1 MLRKHLLVCIAILV
15 LIWFSVGAFCQQ
27 LNPRI
32 INLELAKVEPNQDK
46 TIYLIANLEG
56 AKATITTDVGKQQT
70 VFNGEIA
77 FQIRENN
84 LVLKRLNLVSKGV
97 KTKQGPS
104 GLIGLNLVADEY
116 KTIYDPQKGT
126 VNGEFRATLHY
137 GLIDKIKGFM
147 PPDKEEGDQFL
158 SYTESMKGS
167 LNGKIAENIRLA
179 DMDEKIPV
187 SFTGTLK
194 LELER
199 PVISALPIMQL
210 SLAAMLERITQP
222 SELLKIQPV
231 FIGSAPGD
239 ASATGSA
246 YRTLIRNA
254 GNMWNRC
261 GTERCITIRTN
272 DPIYVNNDDYRVLSG
287 TDEAIDLMNEVN
299 QDDAVEVFVVER
311 WDPLYDGGG
320 ASWSSGTAS
329 AKIVTCDQQL
339 NVPCPDPCAS
349 CGAIN
354 QYHLAHELG
363 HSLNLCHPGGCESDP
378 TRPRGSSG
386 SVMEASGFCLD
397 NPNSQSARNCRL
409 SSNPL
414 LSWSRSICSGS
425 PDITD

>member
-1 MLRKHLLVCIAILV
+1 MPKKKLLVFISMMA
-15 LIWFSVGAFCQQ
+15 LIWLSFLAFGQQ
-27 LNPRI
+27 FNPGVM
-32 INLELAKVEPNQDK
+32 NLEISKAVPNQGK
-46 TIYLIANLEG
+46 PNYLIANLDG
-56 AKATITTDVGKQQT
+56 IKATIATDIGTQQT

-77 FQIRENN
+77 FQIRDNN
-84 LVLKRLNLVSKGV
+84 LVLKRLNLISNGV

-104 GLIGLNLVADEY
+104 GLIGLNLVANEY
-116 KTIYDPQKGT
+116 KTTYDPQKGT
-126 VNGEFRATLHY
+126 VDVEFQATLHY
-137 GLIDKIKGFM
+137 DLIDKIKGFM

-167 LNGKIAENIRLA
+167 LRGKIAGNIRA
-179 DMDEKIPV
+179 DMNDKTPV
-187 SFTGTLK
+187 SFAGTVR

-199 PVISALPIMQL
+199 PVLSAVPMMQL

-222 SELLKIQPV
+222 SEVLKVQPV
-231 FIGSAPGD
+231 FIGTGPGD

-261 GTERCITIRTN
+261 GTERCITIRSN
-272 DPIYVNNDDYRVLSG
+272 DPIYVDNDDYRVLSD
-287 TDEAIDLMNEVN
+287 TSEAIDLMNEVS
-299 QDDAVEVFVVER
+299 QDDAVEIFVVER

-339 NVPCPDPCAS
+339 NVPCPTPCAS

-363 HSLNLCHPGGCESDP
+363 HSLNLCHPSGCESDP

-414 LSWSRSICSGS
+414 LTWSRSICSGS
-425 PDITD
+425 PDIMD